1 LSAATIAPERR
12 YGGQDTELEFEAAS
26 TAGRPRLVFYY
37 QHTAAIAEGRL
48 ARQARTT
55 PAPAVLA
62 SPPTA
67 IPDLPDSMQALA
79 WARAERAGV
88 GARRARQPDCLPRPR
103 HPHRPGARI
112 VALSAGIASLLRLTG
127 DYPGA
132 AEALT
137 EALDIYRDI
146 GIRWAAAP

>member
-79 WARAERAGV
+79 WARAERANLIACLDHATRTGQ
-88 GARRARQPDCLPRPR
+88 GPGSSRSARALPPCC
-103 HPHRPGARI
+103 G
-112 VALSAGIASLLRLTG
+112 
-127 DYPGA
+127 
-132 AEALT
+132 
-137 EALDIYRDI
+137 
-146 GIRWAAAP
+146 